1 MRKYFKVF
9 LLAAGVLTIAVGCQ
23 KKKRPALGDYV
34 QDANPPGGPLKFY
47 TAFDGSSA
55 DPLMNAVDS
64 IRANF
69 ASANPLTS
77 VAGISGKAVQGKDA
91 ASIKY
96 SSAND
101 FGTATSF
108 TIALWMKNTAQAG
121 RTEFVFS
128 LVDDKYGWHHSS
140 IFLLV
145 ENQTATNTTMK
156 LGLMDQ
162 WLEGTLTKPLFDG
175 NWHHIAYVYD
185 QTTSKMTYYFDGAV
199 VSGMSAAQ
207 TDVKN
212 GGNPRGPVDLSTAKN
227 LVLGGWNKHAGL
239 AGPTDGWISS
249 YTGAMDQFRLYGKA
263 LTAAEVSAL
272 YTSKK

>member
-1 MRKYFKVF
+1 MRKYFQKF
-9 LLAAGVLTIAVGCQ
+9 LLVAGVLTIAAGCQ
-23 KKKRPALGDYV
+23 KIKRPALGNYPV
-34 QDANPPGGPLKFY
+34 DANPPGGPLKFY
-47 TAFDGSSA
+47 TAFDGASTDA
-55 DPLMNAVDS
+55 LMNAVDS

-69 ASANPLTS
+69 ASVNPLTS
-77 VAGISGKAVQGKDA
+77 VAGISGKAVQGKDG

-96 SSAND
+96 STAND
-101 FGTATSF
+101 FGAATSF

-162 WLEGTLTKPLFDG
+162 WLEGTLSKPLFDG

-199 VSGMSAAQ
+199 VAGMNATQ

-212 GGNPRGPVDLSTAKN
+212 AGNPRGAVDLSAAKN

-249 YTGAMDQFRLYGKA
+249 YTGAMDQFRLYSKA
-263 LTAAEVSAL
+263 LTATEVNAL
-272 YTSKK
+272 FTGKK

>member
-47 TAFDGSSA
+47 TAFDGSSG

-69 ASANPLTS
+69 ASSNPLSS
-77 VAGISGKAVQGKDA
+77 VAGISGKAVQGKNA
-91 ASIKY
+91 ACIKY

-108 TIALWMKNTAQAG
+108 TIALWMKNTAQVG

-162 WLEGTLTKPLFDG
+162 WLEGTLSKPLFDG

-199 VSGMSAAQ
+199 VTGMTATQ

-212 GGNPRGPVDLSTAKN
+212 GANPRGPVDLSTAKN
-227 LVLGGWNKHAGL
+227 LVLGGWNKQAGL
-239 AGPTDGWISS
+239 DGPTDDWINS

-263 LTAAEVSAL
+263 LTAAEVNAL

>member
-101 FGTATSF
+101 FGSATSF
-108 TIALWMKNTAQAG
+108 TIALWMKNTAQVG

-145 ENQTATNTTMK
+145 ENQTATNATMK

-162 WLEGTLTKPLFDG
+162 WLEGTFSKPLFDG

-199 VSGMSAAQ
+199 VTGMTATQ

-212 GGNPRGPVDLSTAKN
+212 GSNPRGPVDLSTAKN

-239 AGPTDGWISS
+239 SGPTDGWISS

-263 LTAAEVSAL
+263 LSAAEVNAL